1 MTVKTQVD
9 KVTMPGNGVAF
20 KHPFSPMVIFKETE
34 LSVVHV
40 DAAGAETPLTLG
52 TGPTNY
58 AVEVARY
65 PGTGNVVYPA
75 DQSTPLPTGEKLVTK
90 RVLTLEQQ
98 VELETQGEYDPK
110 VQEGMHDRGI
120 MIAIQQQESIDRSI
134 KVPVS
139 YTGPEVALPVPA
151 AQHLL
156 GWNDSLVL
164 SNFLIS
170 AIPGLEVTP
179 WTIGWN
185 RDMDSTDEARLYL
198 QAMRTTLLAR
208 APNANDDVTQGHQ
221 PGDFWAHTGAGQ
233 WYICILNT
241 EGGASWNTIQKQYRQ
256 LAYYDIM
263 LGFSGG
269 QAPSNG
275 NRLDYAPLLR
285 DISLYQNL
293 ATSQFRLDNVDHTE
307 PVVVDLYVNRAAWG
321 TPFQRLATV
330 TFAAGA
336 ATGTLS
342 NIHPDLAAGDLTF
355 AASTDVFY
363 LHDNTTGP
371 LATAN
376 GMCRI
381 ALAGYVR

>member
-120 MIAIQQQESIDRSI
+120 MIAIQQQESIDRAI

-139 YTGPEVALPVPA
+139 YTGPEVALPVPE

-198 QAMRTTLLAR
+198 QAMRTSLVAR
-208 APNANDDVTQGHQ
+208 APNVNDDVTQGHQ
-221 PGDFWAHTGAGQ
+221 PGDFWADTSAGQ
-233 WYICILNT
+233 WYVCILNT
-241 EGGASWNTIQKQYRQ
+241 EGGASWDTIQKQYRQ
-256 LAYYDIM
+256 LAGHDPV
-263 LGFSGG
+263 LGMTGG
-269 QAPSNG
+269 GAASPVG
-275 NRLDYAPLLR
+275 WHDYLTLARAWALP
-285 DISLYQNL
+285 QN
-293 ATSQFRLDNVDHTE
+293 AVGT
-307 PVVVDLYVNRAAWG
+307 VVDVEATGHTAPIVVEVYATRAAWG
-321 TPFQRLATV
+321 DMRKLFDATIAV
-330 TFAAGA
+330 GQTVA
-336 ATGTLS
+336 TLS
-342 NIHPDLAAGDLTF
+342 NINADLAAGDLAF
-355 AASTDVFY
+355 AAQDRVLLGAVSSMVFGNR
-363 LHDNTTGP
+363 LR
-371 LATAN
+371 A
-376 GMCRI
+376 
-381 ALAGYVR
+381 ALKGSVA